1 MKTKRTVQRRDLRHA
16 RGMTLLELMLAL
28 SLSALIFVAIGM
40 AMDLNVRAMDVR
52 QGNVEEAQL
61 ARAILK
67 RISDD
72 LRGAVRPSNVETEEA
87 QQMTEGAVD
96 SEGAGDSSAPD
107 TDAGT
112 GPATPPDVSSVD
124 MATEDG
130 ATGDAATEVVTEDA
144 SSLVPPPQLGV
155 YGTQYQLQVD
165 VSRLPRPD
173 EYNPVMSST
182 QDFQVLDI
190 PSDIK
195 SVAYYLQAPQMLDDV
210 DADTIRF
217 SRQEDQLAG
226 GLVRRELDRSM
237 ARYAAEMGDTTILAM
252 TGEVLAPE
260 VTSLEF
266 QYFDGL
272 AWLTAWDS
280 ASMQGL
286 PQAVRVI
293 LTIRPARAPARANP
307 VGLTNAATAIAEG
320 DLVYSLVVRLP
331 LAEPPETM
339 GDSAME
345 AMGL

>member
-1 MKTKRTVQRRDLRHA
+1 MHRSAVCYA
-16 RGMTLLELMLAL
+16 SGMTLLELMLAL
-28 SLSALIFVAIGM
+28 SLSALVFVAIGM

-72 LRGAVRPSNVETEEA
+72 LRGAVRPSNVETGEA
-87 QQMTEGAVD
+87 QATADSALG
-96 SEGAGDSSAPD
+96 SEGAGDSGSSD
-107 TDAGT
+107 
-112 GPATPPDVSSVD
+112 SVD
-124 MATEDG
+124 GGGASVDSGGTSSDLTGGDIATDDG
-130 ATGDAATEVVTEDA
+130 TIDGVTEDA
-144 SSLVPPPQLGV
+144 STLVPPPQLGV

-173 EYNPVMSST
+173 EYNPVMSAS
-182 QDFQVLDI
+182 QDFQVPAI

-195 SVAYYLQAPQMLDDV
+195 SVAYYLQAPQALTDV

-237 ARYAAEMGDTTILAM
+237 ARYAVEMGDTAILAM

-272 AWLTAWDS
+272 AWLTQWDS
-280 ASMQGL
+280 SLMQGL
-286 PQAVRVI
+286 PQAVRVV
-293 LTIRPARAPARANP
+293 LTIRPARGPARATP
-307 VGLTNAATAIAEG
+307 VGLANAVTAIAEG

>member
-1 MKTKRTVQRRDLRHA
+1 MKSRRRMHRSA
-16 RGMTLLELMLAL
+16 VCYASGMTLLELMLAL
-28 SLSALIFVAIGM
+28 SLSALVFVAIGM

-72 LRGAVRPSNVETEEA
+72 LRGAVRPSNVETDEA
-87 QQMTEGAVD
+87 QATADSALG
-96 SEGAGDSSAPD
+96 SEGAGDA
-107 TDAGT
+107 
-112 GPATPPDVSSVD
+112 VSSD
-124 MATEDG
+124 SADG
-130 ATGDAATEVVTEDA
+130 ASVDSGGTSGDLTSGDIATDDGTIDGVTEDA
-144 SSLVPPPQLGV
+144 STLVPPPQLGV

-173 EYNPVMSST
+173 EYNPVMSAS
-182 QDFQVLDI
+182 QDFQVPAI

-195 SVAYYLQAPQMLDDV
+195 SVAYYLQAPQALTDV

-237 ARYAAEMGDTTILAM
+237 ARYAVEMGDTAILAM

-272 AWLTAWDS
+272 TWLTAWDS
-280 ASMQGL
+280 SSMQGL
-286 PQAVRVI
+286 PQAVRVV
-293 LTIRPARAPARANP
+293 LTIRPARGPARATP
-307 VGLTNAATAIAEG
+307 VGLTNAVTAIAEG

>member
-1 MKTKRTVQRRDLRHA
+1 MKNKHTAQRRKQCHTP
-16 RGMTLLELMLAL
+16 GMTLLELMLAL

-72 LRGAVRPSNVETEEA
+72 LRGAVRPSNVDTEEA
-87 QQMTEGAVD
+87 EQTAGGVLG
-96 SEGAGDSSAPD
+96 SEESSESPSSEIGDSTDIASSD
-107 TDAGT
+107 TSTGDA
-112 GPATPPDVSSVD
+112 V
-124 MATEDG
+124 TEDG
-130 ATGDAATEVVTEDA
+130 ATEVVTEDA
-144 SSLVPPPQLGV
+144 STLVPPPQLGV

-182 QDFQVLDI
+182 QDFQVFDI

-195 SVAYYLQAPQMLDDV
+195 SVAYYLQSPQILDDV

-237 ARYAAEMGDTTILAM
+237 ARYAAELGDTTILGM

-272 AWLTAWDS
+272 TWLTAWDS

-293 LTIRPARAPARANP
+293 LTIRPARGPARADSF
-307 VGLTNAATAIAEG
+307 GLANAATAIAEG